1 MRHAGSILV
10 RSWNEWP
17 FKKHIFTNGAGHRT
31 EQGHEKYTAVY
42 CDGMVK
48 EKPASIGRNYN
59 ANYWIAIITNRI
71 LKQYKINV
79 RNPGVEEDEGW
90 IKLIGVDKD

>member
-1 MRHAGSILV
+1 MNDLLKNIYSQTELVTELSRDMKSILL
-10 RSWNEWP
+10 S
-17 FKKHIFTNGAGHRT
+17 TC
-31 EQGHEKYTAVY
+31 Y
-42 CDGMVK
+42 GMEK
-48 EKPASIGRNYN
+48 EKPASIGRIYN